1 MTISYAVMAA
11 VAVLLLVLY
20 ATLVQNKENWLF
32 LLYGCVAAVNL
43 GYLLLSASST
53 LEFALLANKLS
64 YLGSVF
70 LPLCMLM
77 TILKLCGFRPGKRLI
92 TALVCISGLMFAMI
106 CTTGHLPWYYREV
119 SLVFVDGS
127 AKLEKIYGVLHPT
140 YLIYLLGF
148 FLAMI
153 VTIIYSWKTGRTVA
167 WKHAALMAAIVLS
180 NMAVW
185 FLEKFIPGDFEF
197 LSVSYLFSEVV
208 LLGLYWMMQDYV
220 RLDQVPAS
228 TAEPEPKPAAEEPVA
243 EELPV
248 ERVLRLS
255 NLQESL
261 TPREREILELMVRG
275 KKRKEIAED
284 LCLSEN
290 TIKTHT
296 RTLYSK
302 LGIGSREEL
311 YALLEQ

>member
-20 ATLVQNKENWLF
+20 GTLVRQKENWLF
-32 LLYGCVAAVNL
+32 LLYGCVAAVNT
-43 GYLLLSASST
+43 GYFLLSMASN
-53 LEFALLANKLS
+53 LEFALLANKLA

-92 TALVCISGLMFAMI
+92 GALVFAGCLMFAVI
-106 CTTGHLPWYYREV
+106 CTTGYLPWYYREV

-127 AKLEKIYGVLHPT
+127 AKLQKVYGVLHPI
-140 YLIYLLGF
+140 YLVYLLGYF
-148 FLAMI
+148 VMMI
-153 VTIIYSWKTGRTVA
+153 ATIAHSRKTRRTA
-167 WKHAALMAAIVLS
+167 ERKHAVLMAAIVLS

-220 RLDQVPAS
+220 RVDQVPAS
-228 TAEPEPKPAAEEPVA
+228 MAEPEPAAEELAA
-243 EELPV
+243 EESPAD
-248 ERVLRLS
+248 RVLRAANPS
-255 NLQESL
+255 DSL
-261 TPREREILELMVRG
+261 TAREREILELMVQG
-275 KKRKEIAED
+275 KKRKEIAEA